1 MSGHILS
8 TMVHINKCRING
20 NRLGKY
26 FYLHFIGKETSTE
39 KLGNIFLILE
49 TSSRGRIGNC
59 LF

>member
-8 TMVHINKCRING
+8 ALVHINKCSIYG

-26 FYLHFIGKETSTE
+26 FYLRFTGKEIGTE

-49 TSSRGRIGNC
+49 TSSRGRI
-59 LF
+59 